1 MSSEVTQHSKRPGF
15 SLADAITVA
24 RLPLAIG
31 FVVFS
36 AVEVRLVLLLLAAAT
51 DLGDG
56 WVARR
61 FGASR
66 IGAVLD
72 PVVDKLFMAAAFGV
86 VLFSGALA
94 WYEILMVV
102 IRDLVASIAVFI
114 AVPLGR
120 AKPIPAR
127 LGGKAVTLLQLLTLL
142 AFLFDS
148 NQLRPLA
155 WATGAVALYAIWDY
169 NRLFFREQDEDD
181 RQQHQL

>member
-1 MSSEVTQHSKRPGF
+1 MMPTPGSPAPDARAPGF
-15 SLADAITVA
+15 SAADAITAA
-24 RLPLAIG
+24 RIPLAIA
-31 FVVFS
+31 FVLIPSVG
-36 AVEVRLVLLLLAAAT
+36 VRLVLLVIAAAT

-94 WYEILMVV
+94 WYEVLLVV
-102 IRDLVASIAVFI
+102 IRDLVASVAVFI
-114 AVPLGR
+114 AVPLGKGR
-120 AKPIPAR
+120 PIPAR

-142 AFLFDS
+142 AFLVDAA
-148 NQLRPLA
+148 QLRPLA
-155 WATGAVALYAIWDY
+155 WATGAVALYALWDY
-169 NRLFFREQDEDD
+169 NRLFFRNAPPHD
-181 RQQHQL
+181 